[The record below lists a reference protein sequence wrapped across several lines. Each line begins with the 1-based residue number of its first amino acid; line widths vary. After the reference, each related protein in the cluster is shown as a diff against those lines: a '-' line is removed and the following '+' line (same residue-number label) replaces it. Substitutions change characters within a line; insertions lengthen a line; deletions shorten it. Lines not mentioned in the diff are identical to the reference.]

1 MNLIVTILGVLV
13 VLLGLVG
20 LIVPARFRAI
30 FDHMSSRSRFIAA
43 VVLRLAVGALL
54 WFAAD
59 ALRYPHVMRII
70 AAVAIAA
77 AVGVL
82 IMGQDRLD
90 RLVTWWLTLPDGLLR
105 LSAVFAAAFGAFLVY
120 VAV

>member
-1 MNLIVTILGVLV
+1 MKLVVAFIGVLI
-13 VLLGLVG
+13 VLLGLLG
-20 LIVPARFRAI
+20 LVFPSRFRAL

-43 VVLRLAVGALL
+43 VVLRLAVGVLL

-90 RLVTWWLTLPDGLLR
+90 RLVTWWLALPDGLLR
-105 LSAVFAAAFGAFLVY
+105 LSAVFAAAFGAFLVF